1 MKTTEQQAQTVSRA
15 ANRGCCIHARIGESI
30 STGKDLISTIFEL
43 PSHAETVRQH
53 KKATGQR

>member
-15 ANRGCCIHARIGESI
+15 ANKGYYIHARTGEAK
-30 STGKDLISTIFEL
+30 STGRDLISTIFEL

-53 KKATGQR
+53 KKATR